1 MSIRVKRPTTKKP
14 RVKPVKPFKAKKS
27 GYSTSAKNTSPKKP
41 KPKSQQL
48 QKAMT
53 FVMNI
58 FAKNNKKPPV
68 RYRRPVPNGMIK
80 VKLGTMGNLKLNTGR
95 LVEFKYGKQQKQGQ
109 VGGWKNDPIPVLL
122 VFHDDKIKYVEGI
135 NTNYLSENY
144 LRGVRSIMLRFPGVD
159 GEQLYN
165 IFKRSAKYAI
175 AKGYR
180 KYIRTSFRD
189 VYLYVYENDLQKT
202 IDDIAKSKQSKL
214 GVADKAKNS
223 ENSK

>member
-1 MSIRVKRPTTKKP
+1 MPVRARKPTTKKP

-27 GYSTSAKNTSPKKP
+27 GYSTSAKNTSPKTP

-48 QKAMT
+48 QRAMT

-58 FAKNNKKPPV
+58 FAKKKKQPPV
-68 RYRRPVPNGMIK
+68 RYRRPVPNGMVK

-109 VGGWKNDPIPVLL
+109 VGGWKNDPIPVLF

-144 LRGVRSIMLRFPGVD
+144 LKSVKAIMLRFPGID
-159 GEQLYN
+159 GEQMYN
-165 IFKRSAKYAI
+165 IFKRTAKFAI
-175 AKGYR
+175 TKGYR
-180 KYIRTSFRD
+180 KYIRSSFRD

-202 IDDIAKSKQSKL
+202 IDDIAKSRQTKF
-214 GVADKAKNS
+214 GVADKAKNA
-223 ENSK
+223 ENNK